1 MLESNGQV
9 LRIAY
14 TKCVIL
20 LYCKSVW
27 VKWSCF
33 YSSKTKKNNFEN
45 MSILEKIASPIL
57 SFEKMS
63 PIDKEK
69 LKIAEETHY
78 KLQKTKR
85 KLHTITA
92 YKNGGVNRVSIY
104 R

>member
-1 MLESNGQV
+1 
-9 LRIAY
+9 
-14 TKCVIL
+14 
-20 LYCKSVW
+20 
-27 VKWSCF
+27 
-33 YSSKTKKNNFEN
+33 

-78 KLQKTKR
+78 KLQKTKG

-92 YKNGGVNRVSIY
+92 YKNGGVNRASISWQLE
-104 R
+104 RVDEDGEICRKVGSGCPQKMDRKCTSKTP